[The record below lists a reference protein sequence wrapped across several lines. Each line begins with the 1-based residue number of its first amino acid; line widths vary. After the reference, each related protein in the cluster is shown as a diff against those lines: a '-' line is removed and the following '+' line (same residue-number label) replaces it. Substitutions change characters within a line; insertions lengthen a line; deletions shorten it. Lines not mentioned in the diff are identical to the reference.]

1 MQTVFFLF
9 QIIIV
14 IAISPLLSGVMRKI
28 KNSLR
33 MRKGAPV
40 LQPYYNL
47 RKYCAKE
54 EVVSKHASIIFRI
67 VPYVV
72 FASTVTAFLFVPVF
86 HFSCDISVMGG
97 IFALF
102 FFLALGRFFLA
113 LGGLDAGSAFGGMG
127 SSREMFISSIA
138 EPVAVSAAVVV
149 GLKTGAM
156 HLPASLNLAWTPVS
170 VIVAAIALFIVAIAE
185 TSRIPID
192 NQETHLELTM
202 IHEAM
207 LLEYSGRSFALLELS
222 AHIKQMLFFS
232 VIACILWPVSAS
244 LPGGGLSFYLWSAAL
259 FIGKVACIAV
269 LVSVTEVMLAKMRLF
284 RVVDFLGFGFLL
296 SILALVMA
304 GFGL

>member
-14 IAISPLLSGVMRKI
+14 MAISPLLSGVMSKI

-33 MRKGAPV
+33 MRKGASV

-54 EVVSKHASIIFRI
+54 EVVSEQASIIFRA

-86 HFSCDISVMGG
+86 HFSCGISMIGG
-97 IFALF
+97 ILALF

-113 LGGLDAGSAFGGMG
+113 LGGLDTGSAFGGMG

-138 EPVAVSAAVVV
+138 EPVAVSAAAVI
-149 GLKTGAM
+149 GLKSGAM
-156 HLPASLNLAWTPVS
+156 HLPASLNLISTPVS
-170 VIVAAIALFIVAIAE
+170 VIIAAMALFFVVIAE

-207 LLEYSGRSFALLELS
+207 LLEYSGRSLALLELS

-232 VIACILWPVSAS
+232 VIAGILWPVPAAVH
-244 LPGGGLSFYLWSAAL
+244 FYLWSAAA
-259 FIGKVACIAV
+259 FMGKVACIAAV
-269 LVSVTEVMLAKMRLF
+269 ISVTEVMLAKMRLF
-284 RVVDFLGFGFLL
+284 RVVDFFGFGFLL
-296 SILALVMA
+296 SILALVMS